1 MIKTDKHLDKR
12 TALFWVIMQQAVEI
26 TDISVL
32 PNSLFFKGQE
42 SNAEEHSSHLLCG
55 GSLKSDNHLAGLQNI
70 TVDTWQPI

>member
-1 MIKTDKHLDKR
+1 
-12 TALFWVIMQQAVEI
+12 MQRAVEI

-32 PNSLFFKGQE
+32 PINPFFEGQE

-70 TVDTWQPI
+70 TVDT